1 MLPIITEE
9 ISASTY
15 KEVFGDV
22 ASWRKN
28 MVGHL
33 KEENPEVNSAI
44 LEITKQTDLDPKAVA
59 LGAYITYRM
68 IERAVDEA
76 DRDAEVEL

>member
-15 KEVFGDV
+15 EEVFKDI
-22 ASWRKN
+22 ATWRKN

-44 LEITKQTDLDPKAVA
+44 LEITNQTNLDPKAVA

-68 IERAVDEA
+68 IEKAVDEA
-76 DRDAEVEL
+76 DSEAEDEL